1 MEPTF
6 WHARWQNNEIG
17 FHEGQANTW
26 LTTYWPQL
34 SPETQSGKVLVPL
47 CGKTHDLHWLV
58 TQGHPVLGVELSEIA
73 CQDFFKEAGL
83 HVEPTPC
90 GAHLRFQ
97 SGALNLLCGDFFQL
111 DRESAAD
118 IRRVYDR
125 AALIALPPAMRE
137 AYARHLSTLLPDGTE
152 MLLITLDYPEG
163 QMKGPPFN
171 VSDAEVK
178 RLYGDAFDIEQL
190 AHIPM
195 DEANDFARRR
205 GLSGASEGVFRLK
218 KRS

>member
-17 FHEGQANTW
+17 FHEGQPNAW
-26 LTTYWPQL
+26 LTTYWSRL
-34 SPETQSGKVLVPL
+34 SSDTQAGQVFVPL
-47 CGKTHDLHWLV
+47 CGKSSDLHWLAA
-58 TQGHPVLGVELSEIA
+58 QGHPVLGVELSEIA
-73 CQDFFKEAGL
+73 CRDFFAEAGVP
-83 HVEPTPC
+83 VEPESY

-97 SGALNLLCGDFFQL
+97 NGVLNVLCGDFFQL
-111 DRESAAD
+111 DSSTTGE
-118 IRRVYDR
+118 ITRVYDR

-137 AYARHLSTLLPDGTE
+137 AYARHLTQLLPAGSE

-171 VSDAEVK
+171 VSDAEVQ
-178 RLYGDAFDIEQL
+178 RLYGEAFDIKPL

-195 DEANDFARRR
+195 DAQNDFAKRR
-205 GLSGASEGVFRLK
+205 GLSGASESVFLLR
-218 KRS
+218 KR